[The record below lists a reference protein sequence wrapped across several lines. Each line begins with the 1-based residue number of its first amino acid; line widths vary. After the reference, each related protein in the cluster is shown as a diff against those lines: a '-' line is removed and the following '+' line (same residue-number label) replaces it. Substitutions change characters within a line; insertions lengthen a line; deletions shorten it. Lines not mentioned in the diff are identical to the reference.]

1 MKTLPIL
8 LSLAGLAGLA
18 SRTCA
23 QSPPVFVLTS
33 ASSVELG
40 DSAGGAAK
48 KDDLYRSAQRD
59 LDAGRW
65 AAAIDKF
72 GQVAK
77 KGGSD
82 ADGALYWRA
91 YAEHKAGHSQQAL
104 ATIRR
109 LSGAYPKS
117 AWIDDARALSVEI
130 RGDSTPTPPGPRTKD
145 SADEDEELK
154 LYALN
159 GLLASDPDRALPV
172 LQKFLQGNHSQR
184 LKEQAL
190 FVLSQCDAP
199 EAHSTLV
206 AAARGTAHPELQRKA
221 IEYLGVAGGAHNVKA
236 LEEIY
241 RGSGKPEVRR
251 AVLDSFLVAEER
263 GKLLAVAQ
271 DAKDPLQREAIHLLG
286 ALEAKAELRQIY
298 AAGSREARLAALDA
312 MGVAEDAEGLI
323 DAARRETDPGLRAQ
337 AIQGLGVGGGAKGA
351 EALRSMYAGSS
362 DPSLRRAV
370 IDALFVQ
377 DNAHAL
383 IDIFRAEKD
392 REMRREIVEKLSQ
405 MDSEEAAGFLEKIYS
420 N

>member
-1 MKTLPIL
+1 MKTLTIL
-8 LSLAGLAGLA
+8 LVLAVLAG
-18 SRTCA
+18 S
-23 QSPPVFVLTS
+23 
-33 ASSVELG
+33 
-40 DSAGGAAK
+40 AK

-65 AAAIDKF
+65 TQAIDRF
-72 GQVAK
+72 GQVAQ
-77 KGGSD
+77 KGGAE
-82 ADGALYWRA
+82 ADGALYWKA
-91 YAEHKAGHSQQAL
+91 YAEHKAGRRQQAL
-104 ATIRR
+104 ATLGR
-109 LSGAYPKS
+109 LSGAYPDS
-117 AWIDDARALSVEI
+117 SWIDDARALTVEI
-130 RGDSTPTPPGPRTKD
+130 RGAAAPAPPRPGGGTKET
-145 SADEDEELK
+145 ADEDEELK

-172 LQKFLQGNHSQR
+172 LQKFLQGNHSPR

-199 EAHSTLV
+199 EAHTTLV

-221 IEYLGVAGGAHNVKA
+221 IEYLGVAGGAQNVKA

-241 RGSGKPEVRR
+241 RGSGKPEIRS

-263 GKLLAVAQ
+263 GRILAVAQ
-271 DAKDPLQREAIHLLG
+271 DAKDPLQRHAIELLG
-286 ALEAKAELRQIY
+286 SLEAKAELRQLY
-298 AAGSREARLAALDA
+298 ATGSREARLAALEA

-323 DAARRETDPGLRAQ
+323 DVARRETDPGLRAQ
-337 AIQGLGVGGGAKGA
+337 AIEGLGVGGGAKGA

-377 DNAHAL
+377 DNARAL
-383 IDIFRAEKD
+383 IEIFRAEKD
-392 REMRREIVEKLSQ
+392 RVLRREIVEKLSQ
-405 MDSEEAAGFLEKIYS
+405 MDSEEASEFLEKIYS